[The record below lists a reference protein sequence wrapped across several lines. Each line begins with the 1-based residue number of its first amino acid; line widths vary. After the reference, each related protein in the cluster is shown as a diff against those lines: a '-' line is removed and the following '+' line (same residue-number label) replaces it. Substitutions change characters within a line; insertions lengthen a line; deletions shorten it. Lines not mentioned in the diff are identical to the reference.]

1 MIVTVNLMISTIPR
15 GIIDMAVMTVEA
27 IERGTCYKPTYEP
40 HPSSDISICSP
51 RDENDGR
58 SHHSSRRHQHR
69 DYDDRYDYDDH
80 YDYDDRH
87 GDHR

>member
-1 MIVTVNLMISTIPR
+1 
-15 GIIDMAVMTVEA
+15 MAVMTVEV
-27 IERGTCYKPTYEP
+27 IERGTSRCYKPPYEP
-40 HPSSDISICSP
+40 HPSSDIFASSP
-51 RDENDGR
+51 RDEYDGR
-58 SHHSSRRHQHR
+58 SHQSSRRHRHH